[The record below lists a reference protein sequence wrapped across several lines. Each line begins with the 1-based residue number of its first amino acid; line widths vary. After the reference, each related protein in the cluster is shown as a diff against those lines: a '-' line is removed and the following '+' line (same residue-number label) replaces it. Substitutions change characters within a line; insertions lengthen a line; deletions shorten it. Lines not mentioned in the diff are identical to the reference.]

1 MTNNPQTPFGRA
13 ETDGTVYVKTANGEV
28 AVGQYTIGTPE
39 EGLAFYVTKFDQ
51 LLAEADLTVTRLKS
65 GRGTVESAREVA
77 TKLQAQIDAP
87 TMVGDLSVFAARITE
102 LLALAD
108 VKQAERTAAKAAAR
122 EAALARR
129 IAIADEAEK
138 LAAST
143 SWKAT
148 QEKFTAMLEEWK
160 TLSRGD
166 RDAEQVQWKRFSAAR
181 QTFDRAR
188 RNHFAELTKTTAAAK
203 SAKSAILQEALEL
216 STSTEWGPT
225 TIKFRE
231 LMDRWKAAPRGSKKD
246 DDALWA
252 KFRAA
257 QQVFF
262 DAKKVANSIRDEEL
276 KGNLDA
282 KLALLVEAEA
292 ILPIKDIAAAKKVL
306 RSISDRWAAAG
317 HVPRG
322 DIDRVE
328 GRLRAVEEA
337 IREAEQEEWRR
348 SDPSRKAF
356 AASTASRFQDAADK
370 LEAEVAEARAK
381 NSPKLA
387 KLEEQLVNAK
397 ALVEAAAKH
406 A

>member
-1 MTNNPQTPFGRA
+1 MTTLPSSSFGRA
-13 ETDGTVYVKTANGEV
+13 DADGTVYVKTAQSEV

-39 EGLAFYVTKFDQ
+39 EGLAFYATKFDQ
-51 LLAEADLTVTRLKS
+51 LLAEANLTVTRLKT

-77 TKLQAQIDAP
+77 AKLLAQVETP
-87 TMVGDLSVFAARITE
+87 SMVGDHTVFI
-102 LLALAD
+102 ALAID
-108 VKQAERTAAKAAAR
+108 LQALAEIKQVERAAAKAAAR
-122 EAALARR
+122 EAALVRR
-129 IAIADEAEK
+129 VAIADEAEK
-138 LAAST
+138 LANST
-143 SWKAT
+143 SWKTT
-148 QEKFTAMLEEWK
+148 QEKFTALLEEWK
-160 TLSRGD
+160 TLSRGE
-166 RDAEQVQWKRFSAAR
+166 RDSEQVQWKRFSAAR

-203 SAKSAILQEALEL
+203 TAKSAILAEALEL
-216 STSTEWGPT
+216 STSTEWGPAT
-225 TIKFRE
+225 LKFRD

-262 DAKKVANSIRDEEL
+262 DAKKIANSARDEEFKANLAVKLELL
-276 KGNLDA
+276 K
-282 KLALLVEAEA
+282 EAEA
-292 ILPIKDIAAAKKVL
+292 ILPIKDIAAAKKAL
-306 RSISDRWAAAG
+306 RSVSDRWATAG
-317 HVPRG
+317 HVPRN
-322 DIDRVE
+322 DMERVE
-328 GRLRAVEEA
+328 ARVRAVEEA

-356 AASTASRFQDAADK
+356 AASTASRFQEAADR
-370 LEAEVAEARAK
+370 LEAEVAAARAK

>member
-1 MTNNPQTPFGRA
+1 MTITPSSTFGRA
-13 ETDGTVYVKTANGEV
+13 EADGTVHVKTANGEV

-51 LLAEADLTVTRLKS
+51 LLAEADLTVTRLKT

-77 TKLQAQIDAP
+77 AKLQAQVDAP
-87 TMVGDLSVFAARITE
+87 TMVGDLSVFAARAAE

-122 EAALARR
+122 EAALVRR
-129 IAIADEAEK
+129 VAIADEAEK

-143 SWKAT
+143 AWKAT

-166 RDAEQVQWKRFSAAR
+166 RDSEQVQWKRFSAAR

-188 RNHFAELTKTTAAAK
+188 RNHFAELTKTSAAAK

-225 TIKFRE
+225 TLKFRE
-231 LMDRWKAAPRGSKKD
+231 LMDKWKAAPRGSKKD
-246 DDALWA
+246 DDALWN

-262 DAKKVANSIRDEEL
+262 DAKKIANSVRDEEL
-276 KGNLDA
+276 KGNLDL

-292 ILPIKDIAAAKKVL
+292 ILPIKDIQVAKKAL
-306 RSISDRWAAAG
+306 RSISDRWATAG

-356 AASTASRFQDAADK
+356 AATTASRFQDAADK

-387 KLEEQLVNAK
+387 KLEEQLANAK
-397 ALVEAAAKH
+397 ALVEAASKH

>member
-1 MTNNPQTPFGRA
+1 MTITPSSTFGRA
-13 ETDGTVYVKTANGEV
+13 EADGTVHVKTANGEV

-51 LLAEADLTVTRLKS
+51 LLAEADLTVTRLKT

-77 TKLQAQIDAP
+77 AKLQAQVDAP
-87 TMVGDLSVFAARITE
+87 TMVGDLSVFAARAAE

-122 EAALARR
+122 EAALVRR
-129 IAIADEAEK
+129 VAIADEAEK

-143 SWKAT
+143 AWKAT
-148 QEKFTAMLEEWK
+148 QEKFSAMLEEWK

-166 RDAEQVQWKRFSAAR
+166 RDSEQVQWKRFSAAR

-188 RNHFAELTKTTAAAK
+188 RNHFAELTKTSAAAK

-225 TIKFRE
+225 TLKFRE
-231 LMDRWKAAPRGSKKD
+231 LMDKWKAAPRGSKKD
-246 DDALWA
+246 DDALWN

-262 DAKKVANSIRDEEL
+262 DAKKIANSVRDEEL
-276 KGNLDA
+276 KGNLDL

-292 ILPIKDIAAAKKVL
+292 ILPIKDIQVAKKAL
-306 RSISDRWAAAG
+306 RSISDRWATAG

-356 AASTASRFQDAADK
+356 AATTASRFQDAADK

-387 KLEEQLVNAK
+387 KLEEQLANAK
-397 ALVEAAAKH
+397 ALVEAASKH

>member
-1 MTNNPQTPFGRA
+1 MTTLPSSSFGRA
-13 ETDGTVYVKTANGEV
+13 DADGTVYVKTAQSEV

-39 EGLAFYVTKFDQ
+39 EGLAFYATKFDQ
-51 LLAEADLTVTRLKS
+51 LLAEANLTVTRLKT

-77 TKLQAQIDAP
+77 AKLLAQVESP
-87 TMVGDLSVFAARITE
+87 SMVGDHTVFI
-102 LLALAD
+102 ALAID
-108 VKQAERTAAKAAAR
+108 LQALAEIKQVERAAAKAAAR
-122 EAALARR
+122 EAALVRR
-129 IAIADEAEK
+129 VAIADEAEK
-138 LAAST
+138 LANST
-143 SWKAT
+143 SWKTT
-148 QEKFTAMLEEWK
+148 QEKFTALLEEWK
-160 TLSRGD
+160 TLSRGE
-166 RDAEQVQWKRFSAAR
+166 RDSEQVQWKRFSAAR

-203 SAKSAILQEALEL
+203 TAKSAILAEALEL
-216 STSTEWGPT
+216 STSTEWGPAT
-225 TIKFRE
+225 LKFRD

-262 DAKKVANSIRDEEL
+262 DAKKIANSARDEEFKANLAVKLELL
-276 KGNLDA
+276 K
-282 KLALLVEAEA
+282 EAEA
-292 ILPIKDIAAAKKVL
+292 ILPIKDIAAAKKAL
-306 RSISDRWAAAG
+306 RSVSDRWATAG
-317 HVPRG
+317 HVPRN
-322 DIDRVE
+322 DMERVE
-328 GRLRAVEEA
+328 ARLRAVEEA

-356 AASTASRFQDAADK
+356 AASTASRFQEAADR
-370 LEAEVAEARAK
+370 LEAEVAAARAK